1 MGSKRCTVL
10 QHYPLAKWYDAHY
23 SVGIE
28 YFRYLNTINS
38 PISEEGVVA
47 HLEIPVFLESSSKQ
61 RRGRKHVLNIIHWIF
76 LSGSIIKLKPFEDSD

>member
-1 MGSKRCTVL
+1 LGWFPSNFGESL
-10 QHYPLAKWYDAHY
+10 SNLAD
-23 SVGIE
+23 GIE